1 MTDTAPSQSDI
12 AALAAYDTPTIC
24 NALELTSPDRR
35 ATGFTVFP
43 FTVAD
48 PSLPPMVGHVRT
60 ARIRAMTPPEGSP
73 AEARALRERHY
84 ENVAAAPGP
93 TVVVIEDVD
102 PIPGYGAFW
111 GEVNS
116 AIHKGLGCLG
126 CVTNGSFRDLA
137 ELAPG
142 FQILGGMV
150 GPSHAWVHVVDV
162 GGEVTVNGMAA
173 RNGDLIHADRH
184 GAVIIPQSAVAKLPA
199 AVELVQ
205 RREAPILAAAR
216 AEGFDISALRRALGD
231 AAEIH

>member
-1 MTDTAPSQSDI
+1 MPDTTPSPSEI

-24 NALELTSPDRR
+24 NALEITSPGRR

-48 PSLPPMVGHVRT
+48 PDLPPIVGHVRT
-60 ARIRAMTPPEGSP
+60 ARIRAMSPPDGSP
-73 AEARALRERHY
+73 AAARALRERHY

-93 TVVVIEDVD
+93 TVVVIEDLD
-102 PIPGYGAFW
+102 PIPGFGAFW

-142 FQILGGMV
+142 FQILGGTV

-162 GGEVTVNGMAA
+162 GPDVTVHGMAA
-173 RNGDLIHADRH
+173 SNGDLIHADRH
-184 GAVIIPQSAVAKLPA
+184 GAVIIPREAVTKLPA

-205 RREAPILAAAR
+205 RREAPVLAAAR
-216 AEGFDISALRRALGD
+216 AEGFDIAALKRAMAD

>member
-1 MTDTAPSQSDI
+1 MTGTAPSQSDI

-60 ARIRAMTPPEGSP
+60 ARIRAMTPPDGSP

-216 AEGFDISALRRALGD
+216 AEGFDISALRRALAN